1 VQSDRHAA
9 AKLRQSAF
17 PEFTVVA
24 KQAFDKKTTRA
35 TICRAL
41 SKLGYCSRTQ
51 AERLVA
57 ERRVTIGGRIVTDT
71 LAWVDVH
78 SDAIAVDG
86 VRLVAQS
93 SVYLMLNKP
102 RGMVT
107 TRVDPE
113 GRPTV
118 FDCLA
123 DMDYPFLSPVGRL
136 DKASEGLLLFTND
149 TVFAQRLL
157 DPVTDVRKIY
167 HVQVNGTPSDEM
179 LNRMRSGILES
190 GEMLTAASVKILR
203 QGEKNSWLEV
213 ELNEGRNRQIRRML
227 EVMDIECLRL
237 IRVAIGNIE
246 LGALQKGA
254 VRPLDTHELQTL
266 RRLTGQDDAL

>member
-1 VQSDRHAA
+1 M
-9 AKLRQSAF
+9 AKKA
-17 PEFTVVA
+17 PDNGA
-24 KQAFDKKTTRA
+24 RA

-57 ERRVTIGGRIVTDT
+57 ERRVTLGGRVVTDILT
-71 LAWVDVH
+71 WADIHADV
-78 SDAIAVDG
+78 IAVDG

-123 DMDYPFLSPVGRL
+123 HMDNPFLSPVGRL

-149 TVFAQRLL
+149 TVLAQRLL
-157 DPVTDVRKIY
+157 DPATNVGKIY
-167 HVQVNGTPSDEM
+167 HVQVKGTPTDEM
-179 LNRMRSGILES
+179 IAHMRRGVCED
-190 GEMLTAASVKILR
+190 GEMLRAASVRILR
-203 QGEKNSWLEV
+203 SGDKNTWLEV
-213 ELNEGRNRQIRRML
+213 ELREGRYRQIRRML
-227 EVMDIECLRL
+227 KGLDIECLRL
-237 IRVAIGNIE
+237 VRVAIDDITLGDLGKGKARALGRHEIE
-246 LGALQKGA
+246 
-254 VRPLDTHELQTL
+254 VL
-266 RRLTGQDDAL
+266 RRRTKMG

>member
-1 VQSDRHAA
+1 
-9 AKLRQSAF
+9 L
-17 PEFTVVA
+17 A
-24 KQAFDKKTTRA
+24 KQASDNGARA

-51 AERLVA
+51 AETLVA
-57 ERRVTIGGRIVTDT
+57 ERRVTLGGRVVTNILTWADVHTDT
-71 LAWVDVH
+71 
-78 SDAIAVDG
+78 IAVDG

-123 DMDYPFLSPVGRL
+123 HMDNPFLSPVGRL

-149 TVFAQRLL
+149 TVLAQRLL
-157 DPVTDVRKIY
+157 DPVTNVGKIY
-167 HVQVNGTPSDEM
+167 HVQVKGTPTDEM
-179 LNRMRSGILES
+179 IAHMRRGVCEG
-190 GEMLTAASVKILR
+190 GEMLKASAVKMLR
-203 QGEKNSWLEV
+203 SGDRNAWLEV
-213 ELNEGRNRQIRRML
+213 ELREGRYRQIRRML
-227 EVMDIECLRL
+227 KGLDMECLRL
-237 IRVAIGNIE
+237 VRVAVDDIK
-246 LGALQKGA
+246 LGDLTKGA
-254 VRPLDTHELQTL
+254 ARTLDRREVEIL
-266 RRLTGQDDAL
+266 RQRVKIG